1 MALSSRKKRRAFRNP
16 KRVRR
21 GGSTGFNIAVASIII
36 IGTVLVLVSRDR
48 NSAGAVGPKL
58 HNSANPNNG
67 SDHWHAAIG
76 VNICGKWQPG
86 PVWPTFTPDKAP
98 GRAKEP

>member
-21 GGSTGFNIAVASIII
+21 GGSTGFNIAVVSIIVVGMALI
-36 IGTVLVLVSRDR
+36 FVSRHP

-58 HNSANPNNG
+58 NG
-67 SDHWHAAIG
+67 GNGQADHWHAAIG
-76 VNICGKWQPG
+76 VNVCGKWQPG
-86 PVWPTFTPDKAP
+86 PVWPHTNGQTLTQADSPTV
-98 GRAKEP
+98 

>member
-58 HNSANPNNG
+58 HTCCATKWAGAIPHNFSPA
-67 SDHWHAAIG
+67 HAIG
-76 VNICGKWQPG
+76 SKIKKKR
-86 PVWPTFTPDKAP
+86 TH
-98 GRAKEP
+98 R